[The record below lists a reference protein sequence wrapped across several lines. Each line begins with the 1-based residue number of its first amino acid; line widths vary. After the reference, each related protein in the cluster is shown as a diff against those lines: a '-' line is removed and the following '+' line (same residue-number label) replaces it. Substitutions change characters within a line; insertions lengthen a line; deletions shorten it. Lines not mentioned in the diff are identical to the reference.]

1 MDRKEALRLAA
12 ALVMIDVPGPVL
24 GEPTRAFIA
33 SYRPRAVCLF
43 RKNLDGEAGT
53 RALCAQLRDLLGS
66 HALIAIDQ
74 EGGAVSRATF
84 VPVAPAAMALGAVGD
99 AALAHDVGAA
109 VARGVASLGINWNFA
124 PVLDVNNNPA
134 NPVIAERSFSE
145 DPDEVVRLA
154 RAWIAGAHSQGVA
167 CCAKHFP
174 GHGDTHED
182 SHHALPRVDKTLQE
196 LEQLELRP
204 FRALNDEMPALMTA
218 HIVYP
223 QLDAEHPATLS
234 RYFLTQLLRWRMG
247 FRGVIITDALMMK
260 AVREHWGYARAAVLA
275 LQAGADMVLAQ
286 GATDEQRIS
295 IEAIADALQDGRLD
309 AAACARSAQRID
321 ALAERF
327 PLGQR
332 PYAAEQRAADERL
345 MRQASARALTALRG
359 AVPPTGP
366 LRVITQQVVEGD
378 GVSERGL
385 PAEGVASLWDAD
397 ADIDWLR
404 VPDLMALR
412 SEQIP
417 RDGRTNVLVSN
428 QRTRYPLQARQWPI
442 DLQLAIWN
450 PFHALDLPAPTLLSW
465 GYDQP
470 MCDALRAWLAGHAGA
485 PGHVPVQALEH

>member
-1 MDRKEALRLAA
+1 MDRQDALRHAA

-24 GEPTRAFIA
+24 DEATRAFM
-33 SYRPRAVCLF
+33 SSFRPRAVCLF

-53 RALCAQLRDLLGS
+53 RALCAQLRGLLGQR
-66 HALIAIDQ
+66 ALIAIDQ
-74 EGGAVSRATF
+74 EGGSVSRATF

-145 DPDEVVRLA
+145 DPDEVARLA
-154 RAWIAGAHSQGVA
+154 RAWMAGAHSQGVA

-182 SHHALPRVDKTLQE
+182 SHHALPRVDKNLQQ

-204 FRALNDEMPALMTA
+204 FWALKDEMPALMTA

-234 RYFLTQLLRWRMG
+234 HYFLTRLLRHRMG
-247 FRGVIITDALMMK
+247 FGGVIITDALMMK

-286 GATDEQRIS
+286 GSTDEQRAS

-327 PLGQR
+327 PIKQR
-332 PYAAEQRAADERL
+332 PYTAEQRADDEL
-345 MRQASARALTALRG
+345 MMRRACARALTALRG
-359 AVPPTGP
+359 AVPPSGP
-366 LRVITQQVVEGD
+366 LRVITQQVVHSD
-378 GVSERGL
+378 GVSESGL
-385 PAEGVASLWDAD
+385 AAEGVASLWNAD

-404 VPDLMALR
+404 VPELVALQPQ
-412 SEQIP
+412 QIP

-465 GYDQP
+465 GYDEP
-470 MCDALRAWLAGHAGA
+470 MRDAVRAWLAGGVSA
-485 PGHVPVQALEH
+485 PGHAPVQALEN